1 MKSDPT
7 ARSLHTQGLRT
18 LSLGLVLLVL
28 MMAVWV
34 PVIAGPTYRGVFQAE
49 RTPAGV
55 MGVAGADWLV
65 RPERIEEERPDEMLA
80 ALEIA
85 PGSVVVDIG
94 AGVGYHTWRLAQ
106 IVGPSGRVIAEDI
119 QPAMLELLRGN
130 IEERD
135 LENVEIVL
143 GTPTDPRLPAGV
155 VDLVLMVDVY
165 HEFSDYRAML
175 RAIRASLKPDGRV
188 VLVEYR
194 QEDPTVPILPLHKM
208 SEEGVRSELEPMGFG
223 FVENIDFLPWQH
235 VLVFRKTD

>member
-1 MKSDPT
+1 MR
-7 ARSLHTQGLRT
+7 AIFNRRLRN
-18 LSLGLVLLVL
+18 LILALL
-28 MMAVWV
+28 MAPAL
-34 PVIAGPTYRGVFQAE
+34 PVIAGTFYPGIPQAE
-49 RTPAGV
+49 RTPSGV

-94 AGVGYHTWRLAQ
+94 AGVGYHTWRLAN
-106 IVGPSGRVIAEDI
+106 IVGPSGRVIAVDI

-130 IEERD
+130 IEERG

-143 GTPTDPRLPAGV
+143 GTPTDPRLPDGE

-208 SEEGVRSELEPMGFG
+208 SEQGVRSELEPMGFR

-235 VLVFRKTD
+235 ILIFSLAD